1 MDRYIVIA
9 GIFVAIAVGINI
21 FAYVAPPTIA
31 EAHKI
36 SLIVTSISLVAAI
49 MTLVARPSDD
59 E

>member
-9 GIFVAIAVGINI
+9 GIFVAIAVGVNI
-21 FAYVAPPTIA
+21 FAFVAPPTIA

-36 SLIVTSISLVAAI
+36 SLIVTSIALVAAV
-49 MTLVARPSDD
+49 MTLVARPSDS

>member
-9 GIFVAIAVGINI
+9 GIFIAIAVGVNI
-21 FAYVAPPTIA
+21 FAFVAPPTIA

-36 SLIVTSISLVAAI
+36 SLIITTISLVAAV
-49 MTLVARPSDD
+49 MTLMARPSDD